1 VSILSTAYLINKA
14 VNEQSNFYN
23 RVVVLSSN
31 KLNLMLLLNCVVVI
45 LTNAANIFVYVFFS
59 QIRILEGKVIK
70 LVLVSNFHFN
80 FLCVCIVLIR

>member
-1 VSILSTAYLINKA
+1 MSILSTAYLINKA

>member
-1 VSILSTAYLINKA
+1 MSILSTAYLIYKA
-14 VNEQSNFYN
+14 VNEQSNFYD

-31 KLNLMLLLNCVVVI
+31 KLNLLLLLNCVVVI

-70 LVLVSNFHFN
+70 LVVVSNFLSN
-80 FLCVCIVLIR
+80 VLCVCIVLGR

>member
-1 VSILSTAYLINKA
+1 VSILSTAYLIHKA
-14 VNEQSNFYN
+14 VNEQSNFYD

-70 LVLVSNFHFN
+70 LVLVSNSLSN
-80 FLCVCIVLIR
+80 FLCVCV

>member
-1 VSILSTAYLINKA
+1 MSILITAYLINKA
-14 VNEQSNFYN
+14 INEQSNFYD

-59 QIRILEGKVIK
+59 QIRILEGKVNK
-70 LVLVSNFHFN
+70 LVLVLTFSLTFSV
-80 FLCVCIVLIR
+80 CV